1 MTGEIKVG
9 DRFRDPSDGEV
20 VEIESVSDGN
30 ITRIRGVRGP
40 LGGCDPQGSVPW
52 TAGPGAFHR
61 IYSER
66 APTAPPPA
74 SSESAPFDLRNAESR
89 ARGLHLGAFVR
100 SVSEV
105 SGVIASW
112 TSSGDPIIE
121 TDAFE
126 AWRACPAETVSISAR
141 DESPDESEPEED
153 HKPRGVKPPLALIPW
168 EVVPDAWA
176 PAVVRETL
184 DPARV
189 IAVLLET
196 QGDALIDDVAR
207 AFSHGAAKYGID
219 NWREI
224 AWTPQ
229 AALEYRSAM
238 LRHLYADAIGEALDP
253 DSGVSHLAHACASAM
268 IYAWHETRD
277 ARAEGAQ

>member
-9 DRFRDPSDGEV
+9 DRFRDPNDGEV
-20 VEIESVSDGN
+20 VEIVSVSDGN

-40 LGGCDPQGSVPW
+40 GGDPYGSVPW
-52 TAGPGAFHR
+52 NAGQAAFR
-61 IYSER
+61 EFYSER

-74 SSESAPFDLRNAESR
+74 SSE
-89 ARGLHLGAFVR
+89 
-100 SVSEV
+100 
-105 SGVIASW
+105 
-112 TSSGDPIIE
+112 
-121 TDAFE
+121 
-126 AWRACPAETVSISAR
+126 PA
-141 DESPDESEPEED
+141 ED

-229 AALEYRSAM
+229 ASLEYRSAM

-268 IYAWHETRD
+268 IHTWHETRD

>member
-1 MTGEIKVG
+1 MTNEIKVG

-20 VEIESVSDGN
+20 VEIESVSADGS

-40 LGGCDPQGSVPW
+40 RGSRPSGSVPW

-74 SSESAPFDLRNAESR
+74 EPE
-89 ARGLHLGAFVR
+89 
-100 SVSEV
+100 
-105 SGVIASW
+105 
-112 TSSGDPIIE
+112 
-121 TDAFE
+121 
-126 AWRACPAETVSISAR
+126 ISA
-141 DESPDESEPEED
+141 EPEED

-207 AFSHGAAKYGID
+207 AFGHGAAKYGID

-224 AWTPQ
+224 DWTPQ

-268 IYAWHETRD
+268 IHTWHETRD